1 MSLDVRVKLLVLVTL
16 ALSVTC
22 VHVPL
27 GAASPT
33 RVLVLNAHGGKDA
46 SGNSNV
52 DAIAALITKT
62 SADLVLLQN
71 VEPSSLDTLGTKLK
85 YASSGAVDGIA
96 ALARGFIGYH
106 TSFPLTQIP
115 AGANGG
121 GGGPVSSRAALAI
134 LATLRNGE
142 YAAINTQFDPTDG
155 RVGDQDLARIADAI
169 SAQKAAGRSFLVGGN
184 FNATPDHPGFA
195 RLKALGLRDAWA
207 ECGSGDG
214 FTYPSDKP
222 AKRIDYLFLTGDLH
236 CSAASVVETQISDHR
251 PLLVT
256 LK

>member
-1 MSLDVRVKLLVLVTL
+1 MSVDLRVKLLVLVTL
-16 ALSVTC
+16 ALC
-22 VHVPL
+22 IAYGLVPL
-27 GAASPT
+27 SAVPPT
-33 RVLVLNAHGGKDA
+33 RILVLNTHGGKDA

-52 DAIAALITKT
+52 DAVASLISKT
-62 SADLVLLQN
+62 GADLVLMQD
-71 VEPSSLDTLGTKLK
+71 VDPSALNTLGTKLK
-85 YASSGAVDGIA
+85 YASAGGTNGIA

-106 TSFPLTQIP
+106 TTFPLTQTP
-115 AGANGG
+115 AGANGA
-121 GGGPVSSRAALAI
+121 PASSRGALAI
-134 LATLRNGE
+134 LASLRNGE
-142 YAAINTQFDPTDG
+142 YAAINTQFDPADG

-169 SAQKAAGRSFLVGGN
+169 NSQKAAGRSFLVGGN

-214 FTYPSDKP
+214 LTYPSDTP
-222 AKRIDYLFLTGDLH
+222 ARRIDYLFLTGDLH
-236 CSAASVVETQISDHR
+236 CSAASVLEAQISDHR

>member
-1 MSLDVRVKLLVLVTL
+1 MSVDLRVKLLVLVTL
-16 ALSVTC
+16 VVSVPRA
-22 VHVPL
+22 HVPL
-27 GAASPT
+27 AAAAPT
-33 RVLVLNAHGGKDA
+33 RILVLNAHGGKDA

-52 DAIAALITKT
+52 DAAASLITKT
-62 SADLVLLQN
+62 GADLVMLQN
-71 VEPSSLDTLGTKLK
+71 VESSALNTLGTKLR
-85 YASSGAVDGIA
+85 YASTGGADGIA
-96 ALARGFIGYH
+96 VLARGFIGFY
-106 TSFPLTQIP
+106 TTYPMTQTP

-121 GGGPVSSRAALAI
+121 GPVTSRAALAI

-142 YAAINTQFDPTDG
+142 YAAINTQFDPADG

-169 SAQKAAGRSFLVGGN
+169 SSQKAAGRSFLVGGN
-184 FNATPDHPGFA
+184 FNAPPDHPGFA

-236 CSAASVVETQISDHR
+236 CSAASVLETQISDHR

>member
-1 MSLDVRVKLLVLVTL
+1 MPL
-16 ALSVTC
+16 APV
-22 VHVPL
+22 
-27 GAASPT
+27 SPT

-52 DAIAALITKT
+52 DAVAALITKT
-62 SADLVLLQN
+62 AADLVLLQN
-71 VEPSSLDTLGTKLK
+71 IDPSALNTLGTKLH
-85 YASSGAVDGIA
+85 YASTGGTDGVA
-96 ALARGFIGYH
+96 ALARGFIGYY
-106 TSFPLTQIP
+106 TTFPLTQTP

-121 GGGPVSSRAALAI
+121 GGQVSSRAALAI
-134 LATLRNGE
+134 LTTLRNGE

-155 RVGDQDLARIADAI
+155 RVGDQDLARIANAI
-169 SAQKAAGRSFLVGGN
+169 SSQKAAGRSFLVGGN

-214 FTYPSDKP
+214 FTYPSDTP
-222 AKRIDYLFLTGDLH
+222 ARRIDYLFLTGDLQ
-236 CSAASVVETQISDHR
+236 CSAASVLEAQVSDHR